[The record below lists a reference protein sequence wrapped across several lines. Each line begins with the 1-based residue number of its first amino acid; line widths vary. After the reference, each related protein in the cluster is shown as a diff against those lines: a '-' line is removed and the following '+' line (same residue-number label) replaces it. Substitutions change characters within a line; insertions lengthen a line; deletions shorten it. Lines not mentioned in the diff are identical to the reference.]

1 MKIAVVAANGKVSQ
15 LVIEEALKRGHEVV
29 AFSRSQNRSKAE
41 NFVQKDILAMTKEDL
56 TGFDAVVDGFGAS
69 TPETLPLHT
78 RTSQHSV
85 DLLSGSKTRLI
96 IVGGAG
102 SLYMTAEHDVQLWQT
117 PDFPEVFRPIAEAQD
132 DELAELRKRH
142 DVNWTF
148 ISPAADFQA
157 DAPATGSYLLGGEEF
172 FLNDQ
177 GESVISYADYVRALV
192 DILESD
198 DHIQERIS
206 LVRK

>member
-78 RTSQHSV
+78 RT
-85 DLLSGSKTRLI
+85 
-96 IVGGAG
+96 
-102 SLYMTAEHDVQLWQT
+102 
-117 PDFPEVFRPIAEAQD
+117 
-132 DELAELRKRH
+132 
-142 DVNWTF
+142 
-148 ISPAADFQA
+148 
-157 DAPATGSYLLGGEEF
+157 
-172 FLNDQ
+172 
-177 GESVISYADYVRALV
+177 
-192 DILESD
+192 
-198 DHIQERIS
+198 
-206 LVRK
+206 